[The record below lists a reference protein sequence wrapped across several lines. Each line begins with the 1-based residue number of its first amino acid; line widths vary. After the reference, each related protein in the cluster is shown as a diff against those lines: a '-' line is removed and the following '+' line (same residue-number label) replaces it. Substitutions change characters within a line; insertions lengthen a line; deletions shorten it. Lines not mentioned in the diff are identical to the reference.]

1 MVELLEKDIKSMI
14 YTIRGQQVMLD
25 SDLARLYGY
34 TTTKLNQQVKNNSE
48 KFVGDD
54 FMFQLDENEY
64 KNLMSKNLISSW
76 GGRRKLP
83 NVFTEQGIYMLMT
96 VLKGELAIQQ
106 SRLLVRTF
114 KEMRHYMLEN
124 KAFITNDDFMKLSLQ
139 TNQNTLEIQ
148 KINTKLNDVATKDDI
163 SRIMDNFIDE
173 TKIKEFV
180 FVDGQKFEADEA
192 YISIY
197 KLAKKSIYVVDDYVS
212 IKTLSHLKQ
221 VNNGIEVTIF
231 TDNRAGR
238 SKLTLV
244 ELNDFESQYFTVK
257 LKATNNMVHD
267 RLIVLDYGLPS
278 EKIYLCGSS
287 SKDAGNRFCT
297 ILEVHNNE
305 AYHGIIDKLEKNS
318 ILVL

>member
-148 KINTKLNDVATKDDI
+148 KINTKLNDVLQLLNI
-163 SRIMDNFIDE
+163 S
-173 TKIKEFV
+173 
-180 FVDGQKFEADEA
+180 
-192 YISIY
+192 
-197 KLAKKSIYVVDDYVS
+197 
-212 IKTLSHLKQ
+212 
-221 VNNGIEVTIF
+221 
-231 TDNRAGR
+231 
-238 SKLTLV
+238 
-244 ELNDFESQYFTVK
+244 
-257 LKATNNMVHD
+257 
-267 RLIVLDYGLPS
+267 
-278 EKIYLCGSS
+278 
-287 SKDAGNRFCT
+287 
-297 ILEVHNNE
+297 
-305 AYHGIIDKLEKNS
+305 
-318 ILVL
+318 

>member
-180 FVDGQKFEADEA
+180 FVDGQKFEANEA

-197 KLAKKSIYVVDDYVS
+197 
-212 IKTLSHLKQ
+212 
-221 VNNGIEVTIF
+221 
-231 TDNRAGR
+231 R
-238 SKLTLV
+238 
-244 ELNDFESQYFTVK
+244 
-257 LKATNNMVHD
+257 
-267 RLIVLDYGLPS
+267 
-278 EKIYLCGSS
+278 
-287 SKDAGNRFCT
+287 
-297 ILEVHNNE
+297 
-305 AYHGIIDKLEKNS
+305 
-318 ILVL
+318 

>member
-180 FVDGQKFEADEA
+180 FVDGQKFEANEA

-197 KLAKKSIYVVDDYVS
+197 RQAKKSIYVVDDYVS

-221 VNNGIEVTIF
+221 VNNGVEVTIF
-231 TDNRAGR
+231 TDNKAGR

-244 ELNDFESQYFTVK
+244 ELIDFESQYFTVK

>member
-221 VNNGIEVTIF
+221 VNNGVEVTIF
-231 TDNRAGR
+231 TDNKAGR

-244 ELNDFESQYFTVK
+244 ELIDFESQYFTVK